1 MGSTPGTGSIAAY
14 TGSIDTVTRLSH
26 SRNTPVCSAPSSAS
40 HFGFFTLRN
49 FSMIAFSSAV
59 EPLRMANYLAGR
71 EVYRWSVYS
80 LSGEPVMA
88 SNGLTVTPTQ
98 RLEET
103 TLPDILFLC
112 GGINVPQAVDS
123 QLIRLLRRVARHP
136 IVIGALC
143 TGSYALAEAG
153 LLDGYR
159 CSIHWESLPGLREK
173 FPRIN
178 FSSDLFVI
186 DRDRCTCTGGVA
198 PLDMVLHMIT
208 PRVGKTIAAGI
219 SEEFIV
225 ERIRSSNDHQHI
237 PLAARLSGSHPSV
250 TQAAA
255 LMEANVE
262 DPLSLEELARLSG
275 ISHRQL
281 QRLFRRN
288 LGVTPAQY
296 YTTVRLRRARELLRQ
311 TAMPVMDITVACGFR
326 SACHFSR
333 SYRALY
339 GHPPRQER
347 RPQTDAGTPAAAILA
362 KST

>member
-1 MGSTPGTGSIAAY
+1 VRVPA
-14 TGSIDTVTRLSH
+14 
-26 SRNTPVCSAPSSAS
+26 SSPS

-71 EVYRWSVYS
+71 EVYRWSIYS
-80 LSGEPVMA
+80 LTGEPVTA
-88 SNGLTVTPTQ
+88 SNGLSVAPTQ
-98 RLEET
+98 QLDESS
-103 TLPDILFLC
+103 LPDILFFC
-112 GGINVPQAVDS
+112 GGINVPDAVDS
-123 QLIRLLRRVARHP
+123 QLVRLLRRVARHR
-136 IVIGALC
+136 IGIGALC

-159 CSIHWESLPGLREK
+159 CAIHWENLPGLRER
-173 FPRIN
+173 FPRIE
-178 FSSDLFVI
+178 FSTDLFVI

-225 ERIRSSNDHQHI
+225 ERIRNSSDNQHI

-250 TQAAA
+250 AQAAA

-288 LGVTPAQY
+288 LGITPAQY
-296 YTTVRLRRARELLRQ
+296 YTTVRLRRARQLLRQ
-311 TAMPVMDITVACGFR
+311 TAMPVMDITVACGFH

-347 RPQTDAGTPAAAILA
+347 RPQTEASGAAARPGI
-362 KST
+362 KGT